1 MLASADVFRTTEGR
15 VDTPREAGREEL
27 AGVRE
32 RGMHTGG
39 LPRNLGDLVVS
50 AHESREGHPVEQ
62 PRPGGG
68 ALAAAGSEGRAP
80 ARYRQAKETKCG
92 GTGGQ
97 ETEHSVV
104 CAGQRAGQEG
114 LSPSGARMRGA
125 VSKSG
130 GNASLAG
137 ESGRYGEAVPG
148 PGRCM
153 PIPGPQRCAGASRI
167 RFVSE
172 LDVACR

>member
-1 MLASADVFRTTEGR
+1 MEPRQTILASADVVRGTEGR
-15 VDTPREAGREEL
+15 VDTPQEAWREEL

-68 ALAAAGSEGRAP
+68 ALAAAGSEGRAH

-104 CAGQRAGQEG
+104 CAGQRVGQEG
-114 LSPSGARMRGA
+114 
-125 VSKSG
+125 
-130 GNASLAG
+130 
-137 ESGRYGEAVPG
+137 
-148 PGRCM
+148 
-153 PIPGPQRCAGASRI
+153 
-167 RFVSE
+167 
-172 LDVACR
+172 